1 MSLPFSLPAG
11 PGSRRPELKIIDLL
25 HELLPPV
32 RLDLLDEHLQ
42 VAGHAQNHRCTIQLE
57 FLPIKLGA
65 KPPMHRL
72 SYPMSRFD
80 CLRRLEP
87 ILVIIETEGDQL
99 EQGNLE
105 FMAADLLL

>member
-1 MSLPFSLPAG
+1 MPFSLPAG

-32 RLDLLDEHLQ
+32 RLDLLDEHLE

-87 ILVIIETEGDQL
+87 ILVIIELKAT
-99 EQGNLE
+99 NLNK
-105 FMAADLLL
+105 AT